1 MKEST
6 TKTTRNT
13 TERFTDLELL
23 AILKSDL
30 RNFKKKKEESQQHP
44 LQAA

>member
-6 TKTTRNT
+6 TTTKNT
-13 TERFTDLELL
+13 AERLIDLELL
-23 AILKSDL
+23 ALLKSDL
-30 RNFKKKKEESQQHP
+30 RNFKRKKEEAQQRP

>member
-6 TKTTRNT
+6 TTTKNT
-13 TERFTDLELL
+13 IDRLTDLELL

-30 RNFKKKKEESQQHP
+30 RNFKKKKEGSQQHP

>member
-6 TKTTRNT
+6 TTTKNT
-13 TERFTDLELL
+13 LERLTDLELL
-23 AILKSDL
+23 ALLKSDL
-30 RNFKKKKEESQQHP
+30 RNFKRKKEDSQQRP

>member
-6 TKTTRNT
+6 TTTQNT
-13 TERFTDLELL
+13 AERLTDLELL
-23 AILKSDL
+23 ALLKSDL
-30 RNFKKKKEESQQHP
+30 RNFKSKKEASQQHP